1 MKNIHSTAYQEFES
15 STTLLCRACK
25 YGNYEIVKRSIANGA
40 DANNP
45 SDSSEIPLEIS
56 IESKQTGVTSLLI
69 ARGAKLMSLVVQCF
83 A

>member
-1 MKNIHSTAYQEFES
+1 M
-15 STTLLCRACK
+15 
-25 YGNYEIVKRSIANGA
+25 KRSIANGA